1 MGEELKEIKRGMVSV
16 VASLEAVL
24 SSGSED
30 LLPFLVCFKNI
41 SFFIK
46 AVNYS
51 MDIYVKG
58 LLGA

>member
-1 MGEELKEIKRGMVSV
+1 MVSV
-16 VASLEAVL
+16 VPSLEAVL

-30 LLPFLVCFKNI
+30 LFPFLVCFKNI

-51 MDIYVKG
+51 MDIYVKR
-58 LLGA
+58 LLSA